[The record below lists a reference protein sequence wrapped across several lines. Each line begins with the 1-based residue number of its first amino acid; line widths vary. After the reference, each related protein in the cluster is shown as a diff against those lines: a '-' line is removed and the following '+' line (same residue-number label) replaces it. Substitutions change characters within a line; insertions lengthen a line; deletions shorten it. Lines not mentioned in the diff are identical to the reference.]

1 MVPKTIMPQD
11 TVISCAVC
19 GRTLL
24 QGERP
29 EIYLVNGA
37 RRPVCELCTVRA
49 NHQGW
54 IRESEGPQIG
64 HRDARAGERRPLL
77 ERFRGRRARRREDEP
92 EAEPYAEEGPLPER
106 AAEAPAPPADP
117 APAGPREPRHVHAVP
132 TSEELKAVRAVEVFN
147 ASEYPRTVAG
157 VARSLGVPSVAVTPS
172 TSLASMVQIVV
183 AWELCWY
190 RYEVDL
196 ADEGANGV
204 RAAGQGYELNELEP
218 HEIAANAAA
227 DEHGL
232 LAVAAS

>member
-24 QGERP
+24 QGELP
-29 EIYLVNGA
+29 EIYLVNGE
-37 RRPVCELCTVRA
+37 RRSVCELCTVRA

-64 HRDARAGERRPLL
+64 HRGARVGERRPLL
-77 ERFRGRRARRREDEP
+77 ERFRARRDRRRPDQP
-92 EAEPYAEEGPLPER
+92 EAEPTPREDAAPET
-106 AAEAPAPPADP
+106 AAGQATPPADSV
-117 APAGPREPRHVHAVP
+117 PAGPREPRHVHAVP
-132 TSEELKAVRAVEVFN
+132 TSEELKAVRAVELFN
-147 ASEYPRTVAG
+147 ASEHPRTVAG

-172 TSLASMVQIVV
+172 TSLASVVQIVV

-196 ADEGANGV
+196 ADEGAHGV
-204 RAAGQGYELNELEP
+204 RGAGQGYELSELEP
-218 HEIAANAAA
+218 HERTANAAA

>member
-64 HRDARAGERRPLL
+64 HRGAGAGERRPLL

-92 EAEPYAEEGPLPER
+92 EAEPYAEDEPLPES
-106 AAEAPAPPADP
+106 AAEAPAPADP

-204 RAAGQGYELNELEP
+204 RAAGQGYELTELEP
-218 HEIAANAAA
+218 HEMAANAAA

>member
-64 HRDARAGERRPLL
+64 HRGSAPGERRALL
-77 ERFRGRRARRREDEP
+77 GRFRGRRDRGRQDEP
-92 EAEPYAEEGPLPER
+92 EAEPNGEEEPAPVTDAGT
-106 AAEAPAPPADP
+106 PAPPADP
-117 APAGPREPRHVHAVP
+117 VPAGPREPRHVHAVP
-132 TSEELKAVRAVEVFN
+132 TSEELKAVRAVELFN
-147 ASEYPRTVAG
+147 GSEHPRTVAG
-157 VARSLGVPSVAVTPS
+157 VARSLGVPSVAVNPS
-172 TSLASMVQIVV
+172 TSMASVVQIVV

-196 ADEGANGV
+196 ADEGAHGV

-218 HEIAANAAA
+218 HEKTANAAA

-232 LAVAAS
+232 LAVAS

>member
-64 HRDARAGERRPLL
+64 HRGAGAGERRPLL

-92 EAEPYAEEGPLPER
+92 EAEPYAEEEPLPES
-106 AAEAPAPPADP
+106 AAEAPAPADP

-132 TSEELKAVRAVEVFN
+132 TSEELKAVRAIEVFN

-196 ADEGANGV
+196 ADEGAHGV
-204 RAAGQGYELNELEP
+204 RAAGQGYELAELEP
-218 HEIAANAAA
+218 HEMAANAAA

>member
-64 HRDARAGERRPLL
+64 HRGAGAGERRPLL

-92 EAEPYAEEGPLPER
+92 EAEPYAEEEPLPES
-106 AAEAPAPPADP
+106 AAEAPAPADP

-218 HEIAANAAA
+218 HETAANAAA

>member
-1 MVPKTIMPQD
+1 MVPKTIMPED

-24 QGERP
+24 QGEQP
-29 EIYLVNGA
+29 EIYLVNGE
-37 RRPVCELCTVRA
+37 RRSVCELCTVRA

-64 HRDARAGERRPLL
+64 HRGAGPGERRPLL
-77 ERFRGRRARRREDEP
+77 GRFRARRHRRRQE
-92 EAEPYAEEGPLPER
+92 EAEAGPFGEAESIPET
-106 AAEAPAPPADP
+106 AAEPASPADRPPAR
-117 APAGPREPRHVHAVP
+117 PREPRHVHAVP
-132 TSEELKAVRAVEVFN
+132 TSEELKTVRAVEVFN
-147 ASEYPRTVAG
+147 ASEHPRTVAG
-157 VARSLGVPSVAVTPS
+157 VARSLGVPSVAVNPS
-172 TSLASMVQIVV
+172 ASLASVVQIVV

-196 ADEGANGV
+196 ADEGAHGV
-204 RAAGQGYELNELEP
+204 RPAGQGYELSELEP
-218 HEIAANAAA
+218 QEKAANAAA

>member
-64 HRDARAGERRPLL
+64 HRGAGAGERRPLL

-92 EAEPYAEEGPLPER
+92 EAEPYAEEEPLPES
-106 AAEAPAPPADP
+106 AAEAPAPADP

-218 HEIAANAAA
+218 HEMAANAAA